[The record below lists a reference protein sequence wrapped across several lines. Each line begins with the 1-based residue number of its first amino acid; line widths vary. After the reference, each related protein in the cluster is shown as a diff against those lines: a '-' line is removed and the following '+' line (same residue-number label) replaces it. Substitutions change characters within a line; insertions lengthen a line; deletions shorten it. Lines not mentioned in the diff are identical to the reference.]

1 MTAKSRADRRRAAR
15 RASRQPAARLALDPA
30 GRRRVIVGVAVVAMV
45 LSQAGSGGA
54 GASRRT
60 VAGADRGRRAG
71 DHRLALPKFTPDPGR
86 PGLGMR
92 RRPWSG
98 QDYAGHTVTIA
109 PTGKPMLVIFAAH
122 WCPHCQREV
131 PLIQQWIN
139 AGKAPPDVE
148 LRSVSTGIDP
158 TAPNYPPEAW
168 FESVGWTVPLI
179 VDPTNSVATAYGLS
193 SYPYFV
199 LLDGKGAVVSRF
211 AARSRSATSRRS
223 WPPCRAAEGDDP
235 AEHIRQITTY
245 GTLRRSCAR
254 RPCISP
260 MTKPKGSGVS
270 PCGRGDRRP
279 S

>member
-1 MTAKSRADRRRAAR
+1 M
-15 RASRQPAARLALDPA
+15 LAPT
-30 GRRRVIVGVAVVAMV
+30 VV
-45 LSQAGSGGA
+45 
-54 GASRRT
+54 
-60 VAGADRGRRAG
+60 
-71 DHRLALPKFTPDPGR
+71 
-86 PGLGMR
+86 
-92 RRPWSG
+92 G

-139 AGKAPPDVE
+139 EGKAPPDVE
-148 LRSVSTGIDP
+148 LRSVSTGIEP

-211 AARSRSATSRRS
+211 SGEIAISDLEAVLAAVPRS
-223 WPPCRAAEGDDP
+223 
-235 AEHIRQITTY
+235 
-245 GTLRRSCAR
+245 
-254 RPCISP
+254 
-260 MTKPKGSGVS
+260 
-270 PCGRGDRRP
+270 
-279 S
+279 